1 MIVPS
6 PQTCTVTSGSYIR
19 VTYHAICISYR
30 RPARP
35 RSNNQ
40 AQRNTHI
47 PKPCTITTTSKTIIS
62 LGMIGEA
69 VVGCAGVSGV
79 AVGVVR
85 GTSVVV
91 IVAVVVVGG
100 MSCR

>member
-1 MIVPS
+1 
-6 PQTCTVTSGSYIR
+6 
-19 VTYHAICISYR
+19 
-30 RPARP
+30 
-35 RSNNQ
+35 
-40 AQRNTHI
+40 
-47 PKPCTITTTSKTIIS
+47 
-62 LGMIGEA
+62 MIGEA